1 MEGSSELM
9 MAAPGRSFSLL
20 RRWLL
25 RDSDPAPGEGS
36 GVASWWETVSL
47 ESGFLDMAAMGGD
60 ELLQVGLVFEWVLVK
75 CFVCSVWQ
83 AGWTRLEC

>member
-25 RDSDPAPGEGS
+25 RDSDVAPREGS
-36 GVASWWETVSL
+36 GVDSWWEAVIL
-47 ESGFLDMAAMGGD
+47 KSGCLDMAAWMVMNCCKWG
-60 ELLQVGLVFEWVLVK
+60 W
-75 CFVCSVWQ
+75 CSSGYW
-83 AGWTRLEC
+83 